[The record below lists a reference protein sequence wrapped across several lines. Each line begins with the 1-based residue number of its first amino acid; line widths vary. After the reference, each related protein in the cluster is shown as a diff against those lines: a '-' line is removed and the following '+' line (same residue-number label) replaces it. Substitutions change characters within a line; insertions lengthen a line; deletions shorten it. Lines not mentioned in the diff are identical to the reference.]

1 MCPLL
6 RLHVSPR
13 PCARV
18 QVIEEGGTQAACS
31 EDGLARFRD
40 EFKVVGDVRGKGLMI
55 GVELVTD
62 MASRTPLPAAQMN
75 EIWEDWSGKD
85 GIYGQVFR
93 IKPPMCIATAA
104 VMHRALSNQCKRQ
117 AA

>member
-75 EIWEDWSGKD
+75 EIWEDWREMSLFIGKD

-93 IKPPMCIATAA
+93 IKPP
-104 VMHRALSNQCKRQ
+104 LPLPL
-117 AA
+117 